1 MKSKLGIVLLL
12 CALNFNGVA
21 VEAGLVPARVLI
33 ESSSHVNRNKNG
45 QGLALPLQVNLSA
58 HFLFTSLK
66 PDGVAAV
73 QTHRR
78 KRRQRYS
85 RTRAKIERASD
96 TGGSSAGNAG
106 PSAEPAEQPTMGA
119 PAPAPPPVGAR
130 PEMASPGRGA
140 ARKRSSAP
148 KIKPPTVQIKP
159 PTR

>member
-21 VEAGLVPARVLI
+21 VGAGTSPAPVFMNQARVLI
-33 ESSSHVNRNKNG
+33 KRDG
-45 QGLALPLQVNLSA
+45 QGQALPLQVNSSA
-58 HFLFTSLK
+58 HFLFTSLQ
-66 PDGVAAV
+66 PDGVAAA

-85 RTRAKIERASD
+85 RPRSRIERASD
-96 TGGSSAGNAG
+96 TDSGGRGGGGS
-106 PSAEPAEQPTMGA
+106 PSNAEPAEQPTMA
-119 PAPAPPPVGAR
+119 APPPAQPS
-130 PEMASPGRGA
+130 PEINSPGRRA
-140 ARKRSSAP
+140 PAKRSSAP

>member
-12 CALNFNGVA
+12 CALNFEAANKIVG
-21 VEAGLVPARVLI
+21 AGLVPARIVDDQN
-33 ESSSHVNRNKNG
+33 SAQAK
-45 QGLALPLQVNLSA
+45 ALPLQVNSSA

-85 RTRAKIERASD
+85 RQRPRIERASD
-96 TGGSSAGNAG
+96 TDSGGRGNGSS
-106 PSAEPAEQPTMGA
+106 PSNAEPAEQPTMA
-119 PAPAPPPVGAR
+119 APAPPPVGAR
-130 PEMASPGRGA
+130 PDKAAPGSGG

>member
-12 CALNFNGVA
+12 CVLNFNGVA
-21 VEAGLVPARVLI
+21 VGAGLVPARSCFPITQIELLI
-33 ESSSHVNRNKNG
+33 RG
-45 QGLALPLQVNLSA
+45 QGQALPLQVNWSA

-66 PDGVAAV
+66 PDGVAAA

-85 RTRAKIERASD
+85 RPRSRVERASD
-96 TGGSSAGNAG
+96 TDSGGRGGGGS
-106 PSAEPAEQPTMGA
+106 PSNAEPAEQPTMAA
-119 PAPAPPPVGAR
+119 PPPAPPS
-130 PEMASPGRGA
+130 PEINSPGRRA
-140 ARKRSSAP
+140 PAKRSSAP